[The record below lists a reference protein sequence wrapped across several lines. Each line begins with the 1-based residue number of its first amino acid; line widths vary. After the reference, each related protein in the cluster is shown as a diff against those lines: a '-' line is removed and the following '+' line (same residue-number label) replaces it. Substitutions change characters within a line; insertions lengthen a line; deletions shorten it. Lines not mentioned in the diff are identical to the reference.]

1 MNIPFL
7 SLHDVTAKYKDEI
20 HEAVKRVVDSGWYLQ
35 GKENEQFEKHYAEY
49 IGTKHCIGCANGLD
63 ALIWIFR
70 AYIELGVMQPGD
82 EVIVPANTYIATILA
97 ITENGLIPVLVEPRQ
112 DTLQIDDSLIEE
124 RITERTKA
132 ICIVHLYGRL
142 AYTEKIGELC
152 AKYGLKL
159 IEDNAQA
166 HGCSYRAPQSPE
178 GEVVAT
184 TMQERT
190 GVNMADPAY
199 YPTLKKRA
207 AEMRANP
214 TEAENILWNALSE
227 QKLGYKI
234 RRQHIVSQYILDFA
248 YHDCR
253 LAIELDG
260 GYHNTED
267 QQYDDAVRT
276 KNLEALGWHVLRF
289 TNDEV
294 YNNLD
299 EVLAKIKSAIES
311 ATATSPTDA
320 SPLGECGA
328 GRLAKRTGSL
338 GDAAG
343 HSFYPGK
350 NLGALGDGGAVTTD
364 DDELAAAIRALA
376 NYGSQ
381 KKYVF
386 KYTGRN
392 SRLDEIQAAVLDVKL
407 RHLDEDLKA
416 RQEIADYYY
425 DHIDNPL
432 IELPVRL
439 PHENNVYHLFPILV
453 KNLPHNPLEGKS
465 SCQEYLG
472 DSTCMGD
479 FLQVHTATSPSGD
492 CGAGLCGADSL
503 RDKLQKYLEDNG
515 VGTVIHYPIPP
526 HLQECY
532 QNSPFRGLGGL
543 PITELLADCELS
555 LPISPTMTMEEAAEV
570 VRLVNEFKE

>member
-7 SLHDVTAKYKDEI
+7 SLKDVTAKYADEI
-20 HEAVKRVVDSGWYLQ
+20 HEAVLRVVDSGWYLQ

-70 AYIELGVMQPGD
+70 AYIEMGVMQPGD

-97 ITENGLIPVLVEPRQ
+97 ITENGLVPVLVEPRI

-152 AKYGLKL
+152 KKYNLKL

-166 HGCSYRAPQSPE
+166 HGCSAPIANNQLPI
-178 GEVVAT
+178 
-184 TMQERT
+184 
-190 GVNMADPAY
+190 AY
-199 YPTLKKRA
+199 KK
-207 AEMRANP
+207 
-214 TEAENILWNALSE
+214 
-227 QKLGYKI
+227 
-234 RRQHIVSQYILDFA
+234 
-248 YHDCR
+248 
-253 LAIELDG
+253 
-260 GYHNTED
+260 
-267 QQYDDAVRT
+267 
-276 KNLEALGWHVLRF
+276 
-289 TNDEV
+289 
-294 YNNLD
+294 
-299 EVLAKIKSAIES
+299 
-311 ATATSPTDA
+311 
-320 SPLGECGA
+320 
-328 GRLAKRTGSL
+328 TGSL

-364 DDELAAAIRALA
+364 DDELAEAIRALA

-407 RHLDEDLKA
+407 RHLDEDTRL
-416 RQEIADYYY
+416 RQQIADYYY

-432 IELPVRL
+432 ITLPKRL

-453 KNLPHNPLEGKS
+453 GNER
-465 SCQEYLG
+465 
-472 DSTCMGD
+472 
-479 FLQVHTATSPSGD
+479 
-492 CGAGLCGADSL
+492 
-503 RDKLQKYLEDNG
+503 RDKLQAYLAENG
-515 VGTVIHYPIPP
+515 VGTVIHYPIAP
-526 HLQECY
+526 HKQECY
-532 QNSPFRGLGGL
+532 ANEAWNIPQLSLL
-543 PITELLADCELS
+543 ITEQIADEELS
-555 LPISPTMTMEEAAEV
+555 LPMSPTMTTEDVAEV
-570 VRLVNEFKE
+570 VQLINEWKGE